1 MDRYGLGKSP
11 EKVSPAHIFTH
22 RDEFVA
28 MNDVGYP
35 LSKWPAEYVAACG
48 DDESGQVSPS
58 LGGET
63 WEGVGVQGV
72 EGSW

>member
-1 MDRYGLGKSP
+1 MVDRGNAL
-11 EKVSPAHIFTH
+11 TQ
-22 RDEFVA
+22 VA
-28 MNDVGYP
+28 

-48 DDESGQVSPS
+48 EDESGQVSPS

-63 WEGVGVQGV
+63 WEGVGVPGV

>member
-35 LSKWPAEYVAACG
+35 LFFK
-48 DDESGQVSPS
+48 
-58 LGGET
+58 
-63 WEGVGVQGV
+63 
-72 EGSW
+72 